1 MQVSVEAGEGLER
14 RMTVELPAEQIEEA
28 VTKRLKQIGKTA
40 RMDGFRPGKL
50 PMNVLR
56 RRYGGQVL
64 QEVYGE
70 VIESSYQEAIQQ
82 QSLHPAGMPKIEP
95 KNTDGQNV
103 FSYIATLEV
112 MPEITLAKLEGAIK
126 RPQAELSDGD
136 VEEMLEKLRKQRASW
151 NAVDRAA
158 AEGDQV
164 KISFKGIMD
173 GDEFEGGSADD
184 VPLILGSQRM
194 IEGFEAGLVGI
205 VKEEKRTLELKFPD
219 DYRVEELAG
228 KPVTFEVEVSEVE
241 EQVLPEVD
249 EAFAKTFGAH
259 EGVEKLKQD
268 IRDNMQRELKQR
280 IWDKLKN
287 QAMDLLYNSN
297 PIQLPSALMQKEI
310 KALRKQ
316 TRSQL
321 QGGSGS
327 MELPDSLFEDQ
338 ARRRVTLG
346 LVIGEVVRQ
355 NQIELDRDRVHRTLE
370 DYASSYEDADEVIK
384 HYLSNR
390 NQMAAIENVVL
401 EDQVVDWVM
410 EQVQVE
416 DVPSSFAE
424 LTSK

>member
-1 MQVSVEAGEGLER
+1 
-14 RMTVELPAEQIEEA
+14 

-40 RMDGFRPGKL
+40 RMDGFRPGKVPL
-50 PMNVLR
+50 NMLR
-56 RRYGGQVL
+56 RRYGGQLL

-70 VIESSYQEAIQQ
+70 IIESSYREAVQQ
-82 QSLHPAGMPKIEP
+82 QNLHPVGMPKIEP
-95 KNTDGQNV
+95 KVTEGQSV

-112 MPEITLAKLEGAIK
+112 MPEITLAKLEGTVK
-126 RPQAELSDGD
+126 RPTAQVTDAD
-136 VEEMLEKLRKQRASW
+136 VEEMLEKLQKQRASW

-164 KISFKGIMD
+164 KISFKGTVD
-173 GDEFEGGSADD
+173 GEDFEGGSAND
-184 VPLILGSQRM
+184 VPLILGSKRM
-194 IEGFEAGLVGI
+194 IEGFESGLVGI
-205 VKEEKRTLELKFPD
+205 VKEEKRNLELKFPD

-228 KPVTFEVEVSEVE
+228 KPVTFEVEVSEVA

-249 EAFAKTFGAH
+249 EEFAQALGAH

-280 IWDKLKN
+280 IWGRLKN
-287 QAMDLLYNSN
+287 QAMDLLLNCN
-297 PIQLPSALMQKEI
+297 PIQLPGALVQEEI

-327 MELPDSLFEDQ
+327 IELPDNLFEDQ

-346 LVIGEVVRQ
+346 LLIAEVIKQQQV
-355 NQIELDRDRVHRTLE
+355 ELDRDRLRRTLE
-370 DYASSYEDADEVIK
+370 DYAASYEDADEVIK

-390 NQMAAIENVVL
+390 NQMAAIENIVL
-401 EDQVVDWVM
+401 EDQVVDWVL

-416 DVPSSFAE
+416 DEPTSFAA
-424 LTSK
+424 LTAEG